1 MRGDHHHI
9 PHDPVVVS
17 KKRKINGEGKKNP
30 QREKTNCISN
40 GYGGCK

>member
-1 MRGDHHHI
+1 MHI

-17 KKRKINGEGKKNP
+17 KKIKINVEDKEIPP
-30 QREKTNCISN
+30 QVEIKCISN